1 MKRTKRYQAL
11 LKQFSPQ
18 YESHKS
24 SDAAQLLKQNATTK
38 FDETIDIAVN
48 LNLKKSQTIRD
59 SMRLPHRF
67 GKERKILVLARGE
80 KARDARNAGATYVG
94 DADYIQKIKDGWLEF
109 DTVIATPDIMREIA
123 PLGAIL
129 GRRGLMPNP
138 KSGTVTM
145 EISHA
150 IGEMREGRREFR
162 SDKHGVVHFSVAK
175 SSMAPEKITENIQAA
190 IGTITNCRPEGHKGE
205 FIKSVFVSTTMGPS
219 LALAI
224 QEGPG
229 E

>member
-11 LKQFSPQ
+11 LKQLTPQ
-18 YESHKS
+18 SESYNA

-38 FDETIDIAVN
+38 FDETIDVAIN

-59 SMRLPHRF
+59 SIRLPHRF
-67 GKERKILVLARGE
+67 GKERKILVLARGDH
-80 KARDARNAGATYVG
+80 ARNARNAGATYVG
-94 DADYIQKIKDGWLEF
+94 DADYIQKIKDGWLDF

-129 GRRGLMPNP
+129 GRRGMMPNP

-145 EISHA
+145 EMSHA
-150 IGEMREGRREFR
+150 IGEMKEGRREFR
-162 SDKHGVVHFSVAK
+162 SDKHGVIHFSVAK
-175 SSMAPEKITENIQAA
+175 ASMAPEKIAENLQAA

-205 FIKSVFVSTTMGPS
+205 FIKSIFVSTTMGPS
-219 LALAI
+219 LVLSL
-224 QEGPG
+224 QGGKE
-229 E
+229 